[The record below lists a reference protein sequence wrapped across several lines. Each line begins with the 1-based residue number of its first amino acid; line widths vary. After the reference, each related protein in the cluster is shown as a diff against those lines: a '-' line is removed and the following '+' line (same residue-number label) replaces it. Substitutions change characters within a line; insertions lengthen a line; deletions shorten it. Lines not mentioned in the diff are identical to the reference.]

1 MNPEQRQGALLP
13 VDAALTAW
21 RRLDL
26 SPSGVSA
33 FRQGQ
38 PVSIPVEAPGTLPGT
53 VRIYATLGISGF
65 GADRCTGRLVSA
77 ATDFVGLISRA
88 ANPCLR
94 EDAATRTM
102 RAS

>member
-1 MNPEQRQGALLP
+1 MSPEQRQDALLP

-38 PVSIPVEAPGTLPGT
+38 AGLDSDVGTARNRAGNR

-65 GADRCTGRLVSA
+65 GADRCHRPLVPLRLI
-77 ATDFVGLISRA
+77 FVGLIS
-88 ANPCLR
+88 NSG
-94 EDAATRTM
+94 E
-102 RAS
+102 S